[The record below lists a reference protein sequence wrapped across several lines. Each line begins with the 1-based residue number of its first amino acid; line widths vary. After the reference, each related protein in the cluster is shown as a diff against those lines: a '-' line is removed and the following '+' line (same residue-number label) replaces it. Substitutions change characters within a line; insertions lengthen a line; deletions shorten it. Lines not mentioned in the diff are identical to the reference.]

1 MLYLYR
7 RVIFGKLEKEHLRG
21 ILDLEPREVAI
32 FAPLVALVFW
42 MGIWPQPFLDV
53 MDASVVNLLQ
63 NYQEA
68 LATSDATRVAV
79 DATGK

>member
-1 MLYLYR
+1 
-7 RVIFGKLEKEHLRG
+7 
-21 ILDLEPREVAI
+21 VAI